1 MKKLFAFLFS
11 TTLMVACGD
20 DNSSSATD
28 ETSSS
33 SEEASI
39 ESSSNEEIDSS
50 SSETKNEPASSSSA
64 LEANSSKDKAE
75 SSSSEVKEKSSSSM
89 GIFSEDGWI
98 TTVKIDN
105 FSFFDEK
112 YLRYYFLEEE
122 CDYDSTTNTFKWV
135 TEDYTGVFNRYDR
148 SILEDEFNGDSL
160 KYMIWYSF
168 GYKMSNDTLY
178 ECDYIGDACETIET
192 ATVYVGTSK
201 SIFST
206 WECVGRLYKGEYSEI
221 PSNYKITLTL
231 TPQQR
236 IITTRSKIKG
246 SKYTPEPRQYC
257 GVIYD
262 LFNDEQ
268 KEELCN
274 DQLRNIQTLPTD
286 TVFISND
293 MWILAK
299 DLDKADLSVN
309 DQIFEVSFNH
319 ILEMNPTQISTFTKK
334 ITYQGST
341 CTWWQKNVEITQE
354 YCEIG
359 DHSQDVVES
368 EYSNIHRTFIKQLQG
383 SSDNDNEFE
392 ECTKQFNLK

>member
-1 MKKLFAFLFS
+1 MKNIYILAFASIFFA
-11 TTLMVACGD
+11 ACGD
-20 DNSSSATD
+20 DNSSSAND
-28 ETSSS
+28 GELSSS
-33 SEEASI
+33 SSI
-39 ESSSNEEIDSS
+39 QE
-50 SSETKNEPASSSSA
+50 ASSSSNIA
-64 LEANSSKDKAE
+64 GSLPSDDS
-75 SSSSEVKEKSSSSM
+75 
-89 GIFSEDGWI
+89 W
-98 TTVKIDN
+98 TTVEKTDR
-105 FSFFDEK
+105 FSFFDEEH
-112 YLRYYFLEEE
+112 LRYYFLEEE

-148 SILEDEFNGDSL
+148 SILEDKFNGDSL
-160 KYMIWYSF
+160 KYMIWHSF
-168 GYKMSNDTLY
+168 GFKISNDTLY

-192 ATVYVGTSK
+192 ATVYVGISK

-309 DQIFEVSFNH
+309 NQIFEVSFNH
-319 ILEMNPTQISTFTKK
+319 ILEMNPTQISTFTNQ
-334 ITYQGST
+334 ITYQGTT

-354 YCEIG
+354 YCENG
-359 DHSQDVVES
+359 DHSQDNVES
-368 EYSNIHRTFIKQLQG
+368 EFSNIHRTFIKQLQG

>member
-11 TTLMVACGD
+11 TALMVACGD

-75 SSSSEVKEKSSSSM
+75 SSSSEVKEKSSSSK
-89 GIFSEDGWI
+89 GIISEDGWI

-168 GYKMSNDTLY
+168 GFKISNDTLY

-206 WECVGRLYKGEYSEI
+206 WECVGRIYKGEYSEI

-231 TPQQR
+231 APQQR
-236 IITTRSKIKG
+236 TITTRSKIKG

-268 KEELCN
+268 REELCN
-274 DQLRNIQTLPTD
+274 NKLQNIQALSTD

-319 ILEMNPTQISTFTKK
+319 ILEMDPTQISTFTNQ
-334 ITYQGST
+334 ITYQGTT

-354 YCEIG
+354 DCENG
-359 DHSQDVVES
+359 DHSQDVIES

-392 ECTKQFNLK
+392 ECIKQFNLK

>member
-1 MKKLFAFLFS
+1 MRKFIPLALIPIIM
-11 TTLMVACGD
+11 LACGD

-50 SSETKNEPASSSSA
+50 SSEIKNEPASSSSA

-75 SSSSEVKEKSSSSM
+75 SSSSEVKEKSSSSK
-89 GIFSEDGWI
+89 GIISEDGWI

-135 TEDYTGVFNRYDR
+135 AEDYMETFNKYN
-148 SILEDEFNGDSL
+148 SSELEEQFGGDSL
-160 KYMIWYSF
+160 KFLIYHSF

-178 ECDYIGDACETIET
+178 ECDYISDACETIET

-231 TPQQR
+231 TPQQG

-354 YCEIG
+354 YCENG

-392 ECTKQFNLK
+392 ECIKQFNLK

>member
-11 TTLMVACGD
+11 TALMVACGD

-75 SSSSEVKEKSSSSM
+75 SSSSEVKEKSSSSK
-89 GIFSEDGWI
+89 GIISEDGWI

-148 SILEDEFNGDSL
+148 SILEDKFNGDSL
-160 KYMIWYSF
+160 KYMIWHSF
-168 GYKMSNDTLY
+168 GFKISNDTLY

-268 KEELCN
+268 REELCN
-274 DQLRNIQTLPTD
+274 NKLQNIQALSTD

-319 ILEMNPTQISTFTKK
+319 ILEMDPTQISTFTNQ
-334 ITYQGST
+334 ITYQGTT

-354 YCEIG
+354 YCENG

-392 ECTKQFNLK
+392 ECIKQFNLK